1 MSRLEIDEEFYDD
14 IRTSRV
20 VTSGIVDASA
30 GVVEKLASV
39 IRRRMVRVISFL
51 CYFAVLV
58 NS

>member
-30 GVVEKLASV
+30 GVVEKLAV